1 MTIYVTEFKRDTPII
16 ADMVI
21 TRGDSAS
28 FDVEYIYSEMEV
40 YFGTLAIN
48 LRQPSGGAKLDWVD
62 LVEVPGSSLT
72 RIDIDTSDIS

>member
-1 MTIYVTEFKRDTPII
+1 MTEFKRDTPII
-16 ADMVI
+16 ADMAI

-48 LRQPSGGAKLDWVD
+48 LRQPSGAELDWVD
-62 LVEVPGSSLT
+62 LFEVPGSSLT
-72 RIDIDTSDIS
+72 RIDIDTSDIA

>member
-1 MTIYVTEFKRDTPII
+1 MTEFKRDTPII

-48 LRQPSGGAKLDWVD
+48 LRQPSGAKLDWVD
-62 LVEVPGSSLT
+62 LFEVPGSSLT